1 MTKKNLSDL
10 LQEEA
15 QKFTPDQGESVI
27 EVTAEKVVE
36 TNISSSAET
45 GVQANL
51 EFTIKELQETLKK
64 SRHQVV
70 SLQQEISELQT
81 TLSEQKSLAESLTK
95 ELYETKKTA
104 LQLAESNSKM
114 IEEINEIKKES
125 SNKPVHEISKSL
137 SINPKKSYR
146 LPERLQEKPNQ
157 ANDDFADKTW
167 LYD

>member
-1 MTKKNLSDL
+1 MTNRNLSEL

-15 QKFTPDQGESVI
+15 QKFTPSQSESVI
-27 EVTAEKVVE
+27 EITAEKVVE
-36 TNISSSAET
+36 TNSYSSAET
-45 GVQANL
+45 VVQTNL
-51 EFTIKELQETLKK
+51 EFTIKELQETLEK
-64 SRHQVV
+64 SQNQVV
-70 SLQQEISELQT
+70 SLQQENSELQT
-81 TLSEQKSLAESLTK
+81 ALSEQKSLAESLTK

-125 SNKPVHEISKSL
+125 TNKPVHEISKSL

-146 LPERLQEKPNQ
+146 LPERLQEKPTQ